1 MQLIFI
7 ISEYLKKGEYNI
19 WLVNWPSLCEAP
31 CYPMAAYNT
40 RHTGACLAHFI
51 TRLQQYHPIPDI
63 HVIGFSLGAH
73 VAAFS
78 AVHLRPYTLPRIT
91 GK

>member
-1 MQLIFI
+1 M
-7 ISEYLKKGEYNI
+7 
-19 WLVNWPSLCEAP
+19 VNWPSLCEAP

-40 RHTGACLAHFI
+40 RHTGECIAQFI
-51 TRLQQYHPIPDI
+51 KRLQQYHPIPDI

-78 AVHLRPYTLPRIT
+78 AIHLRPYKLPRIT
-91 GK
+91 GN